1 MSPRQEPSLFQL
13 LDFNGDSLRGATVH
27 ESQNT
32 SQNGEGGVM
41 ISPIQG
47 EGRVMILCFDGTG
60 NKFGAVNSNIVRFFR
75 ALQKDDRKKQIVYY
89 QPGIGTYT
97 KRTFITHAANTVA
110 STLDQAV
117 ALHLDDHVKE
127 GYQFIVQNYRPG
139 DRICV
144 FGFSRGAHTAR
155 VVAGMV
161 YKVGVLPKENI
172 QQVDFAFSIYSTT
185 GYNGYK
191 LSQEFKRTFTPAS
204 AYHQVSVDF
213 VGVWDTVSSVGIIPK
228 VHPYTSVNYAVKKFR
243 HALSLDER
251 RARFRPNVWSEITL
265 AREHELDVDIPVTDI
280 PHTGQLNRDDFE
292 YKPPDRDFA
301 DVKEV
306 WFAGTH
312 ADVGG
317 GSHDVKRSSSLSFI
331 PLRWMIKECI
341 LSETGIMFDLNY
353 LQDDLDFDFDGL
365 LKEIGDETEKQKRI
379 IQYVGLKA
387 CRDAQVEE
395 RNRYHGTKDAAKD
408 TTHTED
414 DPRPRLL
421 IQRIGRHARDILDDI
436 FDQLVIFWYFWW
448 MLEMIPMLYAY
459 QDFHGNWI
467 RRRMRNFGRGRY
479 IPVYKN
485 KVLVHTSVKER
496 IAEKGG
502 EKQDGTR
509 AKIRGLFNIL
519 LDRFRN
525 RDKYTPRAYNW
536 DYLQEQKVIEY
547 VD

>member
-1 MSPRQEPSLFQL
+1 
-13 LDFNGDSLRGATVH
+13 
-27 ESQNT
+27 
-32 SQNGEGGVM
+32 
-41 ISPIQG
+41 
-47 EGRVMILCFDGTG
+47 MILCFDGTG
-60 NKFGAVNSNIVRFFR
+60 NNTSPVRLFHLVLTFSQNSNIVRFFR

-89 QPGIGTYT
+89 QPGIGTYN
-97 KRTFITHAANTVA
+97 KRTFITHSANTIV
-110 STLDQAV
+110 STVDAAI

-191 LSQEFKRTFTPAS
+191 LSQEFKRTFTPAT
-204 AYHQVSVDF
+204 AHQVSVDF

-228 VHPYTSVNYAVKKFR
+228 VNPYTSVNYAVKKFR

-265 AREHELDVDIPVTDI
+265 AREHELDVDIPVADI

-341 LSETGIMFDLNY
+341 LSEIGIMFDLEY

-365 LKEIGDETEKQKRI
+365 IKEIGGDTGKQNRI
-379 IQYVGLKA
+379 IQYNGLKA
-387 CRDAQVEE
+387 CRDAQVKE
-395 RNRYHGTKDAAKD
+395 RVSYHGTKD
-408 TTHTED
+408 TTNDTED
-414 DPRPRLL
+414 GPRPLL
-421 IQRIGRHARDILDDI
+421 IQRLHRHARDIFDDI

-459 QDFHGNWI
+459 QDYHGNWI

-496 IAEKGG
+496 IREKGG
-502 EKQDGTR
+502 EKQDGTK
-509 AKIRGLFNIL
+509 AKIRGLFIIL

-536 DYLQEQKVIEY
+536 DYLQEQNVIEY